1 MACVPL
7 FVTETSIVEAE
18 VKPETETAL
27 ESLLLDPEGPVVA
40 AIGGGHGQAA
50 ALEAIQTYASKISA
64 LVTVADDG
72 GSSGRLTPLGIP
84 PPGDVRRCLLA
95 LTPEPTLWSE
105 LFAHRFEGGDIHEH
119 SLGNL
124 ILMGLTDMFGDFA
137 SAVATAEM
145 MLGTLGAVIPVAD
158 QPVTL
163 TATVDGKGVAGQV
176 AIAESKGHISNLSI
190 DPIDTAASRSALEA
204 VAGASQIVIGPGSLY
219 TSLISALMVQM
230 LAPAVM
236 GATAQKVFVLNLVTQ
251 DGETL
256 GMTGEDHLEA
266 LLVHAGIE
274 GPGVVVAHEGD
285 LDVPEGHDA
294 VTLDAEAASR
304 HGWRVVFAD
313 VADQPADWPAHD
325 PMKLGR
331 VLEELAEPRA

>member
-1 MACVPL
+1 L
-7 FVTETSIVEAE
+7 TS
-18 VKPETETAL
+18 
-27 ESLLLDPEGPVVA
+27 
-40 AIGGGHGQAA
+40 
-50 ALEAIQTYASKISA
+50 
-64 LVTVADDG
+64 
-72 GSSGRLTPLGIP
+72 
-84 PPGDVRRCLLA
+84 
-95 LTPEPTLWSE
+95 EPTLWSE

-145 MLGTLGAVIPVAD
+145 MLGTLGTVIPVAD

-176 AIAESKGHISNLSI
+176 AIAESKGHISDLSI

-236 GATAQKVFVLNLVTQ
+236 GAAAQKVFVLNLVTQ

-274 GPGVVVAHEGD
+274 GPGVVVAHRGD

-313 VADQPADWPAHD
+313 VVDQSADWPAHD

-331 VLEELAEPRA
+331 VLEELAGPRA

>member
-1 MACVPL
+1 MR
-7 FVTETSIVEAE
+7 T
-18 VKPETETAL
+18 ETETETDL
-27 ESLLLDPEGPVVA
+27 GSLLLDPDGPVVA

-72 GSSGRLTPLGIP
+72 GSSGRLTSLGIP
-84 PPGDVRRCLLA
+84 PPGDIRRCLLA

-105 LFAHRFEGGDIHEH
+105 LFAHRFEGGDIHDH

-124 ILMGLTDMFGDFA
+124 ILAALTELFGDFP
-137 SAVATAEM
+137 SAVATSEM

-163 TATVDGKGVAGQV
+163 TANVDGKSVAGQV
-176 AIAESKGHISNLSI
+176 AIAESRGHISDLSI
-190 DPIDTAASRSALEA
+190 DPVDTAASRSALEA
-204 VAGASQIVIGPGSLY
+204 VAGADQIVIGPGSLY

-236 GATAQKVFVLNLVTQ
+236 GAAAQKVFVLNLVTQ

-266 LLVHAGIE
+266 LLIHAGIE

-285 LDVPEGHDA
+285 LDVPEDHQPITIDSE
-294 VTLDAEAASR
+294 TASR

-313 VADQPADWPAHD
+313 VADQRADWPAHD
-325 PMKLGR
+325 PVKLGP
-331 VLEELAEPRA
+331 VLEDLAEPEA